1 MISEIFGIELNTQDD
16 QDTNTVQ
23 DTNETQYTNET
34 QDEKQKQTYKLM
46 LNDTFKQPIDY
57 CKNVHSIEKHIEHD
71 LELIESENENSDSVY
86 NNLVDIETK
95 VGKEILPNFA
105 SKFSTN
111 TKYLKETQKLLK
123 HSKDMMFDKHV
134 INNMTDFWFNIKSS
148 KNFIETYQYWEF
160 ERFSYLNY
168 STMFLTWLTVL
179 NLLSPLL
186 QVITPVL
193 LLILPF
199 LLMRSITNNPNMT
212 FSNYFEGLK
221 YVLSNNSLGKMIIN
235 FNQGT
240 IQQKFQCIMF
250 VSMYLY
256 NLYQNFISCYKFY
269 KSQFEIQ
276 QNLYLTKEYL
286 NYTLQSYDYFANK
299 IKYCKLKEYGYKGD
313 NKFIQT
319 LNKYR
324 EKTAD
329 LYKTFDFVSERM
341 NYSYCSKPG
350 TIMKTFYTLYD
361 STEVDDIITYS
372 LGFHGYF
379 DVLKSLVDKIKNK
392 TIHKVKYTKK
402 NQCKFNSIY
411 HPCIKGVPIK
421 NDIDF
426 VKNKIITGPNAAG
439 KTTILKSVIVNILLS
454 QRFGYGYFESG
465 VINPYKHFHCYI
477 NIPDN
482 CSRDSLF
489 QSEVR
494 RCKSILDTIKK
505 YPNERHFCVFDE
517 LYSGTNPY
525 EAISSATS
533 YLKYITKFDNVSF
546 ILTTHF
552 MKICNLLKNDDTIE
566 NCHMKTVQEK
576 DNLTYFYKMILGIS
590 NIRGGISVLKQL
602 DYPETIIKAAK
613 QILNSI

>member
-1 MISEIFGIELNTQDD
+1 MFNDILNVNTDIETPKKEDNS
-16 QDTNTVQ
+16 
-23 DTNETQYTNET
+23 
-34 QDEKQKQTYKLM
+34 YKLV
-46 LNDTFKQPIDY
+46 LNQVFKQPIDY
-57 CKNVHSIEKHIEHD
+57 CKKTHTIDDHIQSD
-71 LELIESENENSDSVY
+71 LELIKSESNDSDSVY
-86 NNLVDIETK
+86 NNLVDVDTE

-105 SKFSTN
+105 SKYSTN

-123 HSKDMMFDKHV
+123 HSSDIMFDKHV
-134 INNMTDFWFNIKSS
+134 INNMTDFWLKIKSN
-148 KNFIETYQYWEF
+148 KNFVETYQYLEF

-168 STMFLTWLTVL
+168 STIFLTWLTIL

-186 QVITPVL
+186 QLITPIL

-199 LLMRSITNNPNMT
+199 LLLRTVSNNENMT
-212 FSNYFEGLK
+212 FGNYFEALK
-221 YVLSNNSLGKMIIN
+221 YVLSNNSLGKMIVN
-235 FNQGT
+235 FNNGT
-240 IQQKFQCIMF
+240 IQQKLQCIMF
-250 VSMYLY
+250 VSMYFY

-286 NYTLQSYDYFANK
+286 NYTIQSYDYFTNK

-313 NKFIQT
+313 GRFMQT
-319 LNKYR
+319 INKYK
-324 EKTAD
+324 EKTVE
-329 LYKTFDFVSERM
+329 LYKRFDFVSERM
-341 NYSYCSKPG
+341 NYGYCSKPG
-350 TIMKTFYTLYD
+350 RIMKTFYELYD
-361 STEVDDIITYS
+361 STEVDDVMTYS

-379 DVLKSLVDKIKNK
+379 DILKSLVDKIKQK
-392 TIHKVKYTKK
+392 TIHKITYTKK
-402 NQCKFNSIY
+402 NECKFQSIY
-411 HPCIKGVPIK
+411 HPCIHGKPIK

-426 VKNKIITGPNAAG
+426 AKNKIITGPNAAG

-454 QRFGYGYFESG
+454 QRIGYGYFESG
-465 VINPYKHFHCYI
+465 VINPYRHFHCYI

-505 YPNERHFCVFDE
+505 NPRERHFCVFDE

-533 YLKYITKFDNVSF
+533 YLKYINQYDNVSF

-552 MKICNLLKNDDTIE
+552 MKICNLLKDHSKIE
-566 NCHMKTVQEK
+566 NCHMKTTQENDK
-576 DNLTYFYKMILGIS
+576 LTYFYKMILGIS
-590 NIRGGISVLKQL
+590 NIRGGISVLRQL
-602 DYPETIIKAAK
+602 NYPEAIVSAAK
-613 QILNSI
+613 QILETI

>member
-1 MISEIFGIELNTQDD
+1 MFNDMIQINESKSEKDSDHDRKYEL
-16 QDTNTVQ
+16 V
-23 DTNETQYTNET
+23 
-34 QDEKQKQTYKLM
+34 
-46 LNDTFKQPIDY
+46 LNRIFKQPIDY
-57 CKNVHSIEKHIEHD
+57 CKKVHNIEDHIKSD
-71 LELIESENENSDSVY
+71 LELIKSEDKTSDSVY

-105 SKFSTN
+105 SKYSTN

-123 HSKDMMFDKHV
+123 HSSDIMFDKHL
-134 INNMTDFWFNIKSS
+134 INNMTDFWMNIKSNG
-148 KNFIETYQYWEF
+148 NFVETYQYLEF

-168 STMFLTWLTVL
+168 STIFLTWLTIL

-186 QVITPVL
+186 QVMTPIL
-193 LLILPF
+193 LFILPF
-199 LLMRSITNNPNMT
+199 LLMRTVSNNENIS

-221 YVLSNNSLGKMIIN
+221 YVLSNNSLGKMIVN
-235 FNQGT
+235 FNSGT
-240 IQQKFQCIMF
+240 LQQKFQCIMF
-250 VSMYLY
+250 ASMYLY

-286 NYTLQSYDYFANK
+286 NYTIQSYDYFSNK

-313 NKFIQT
+313 GRFMQT
-319 LNKYR
+319 LSKYK
-324 EKTAD
+324 EKTVE
-329 LYKTFDFVSERM
+329 LYKKFDFVSEHM
-341 NYSYCSKPG
+341 NYKYCSKPG
-350 TIMKTFYTLYD
+350 KIMKTFYELYD
-361 STEVDDIITYS
+361 STEVDDVMTYS

-379 DVLKSLVDKIKNK
+379 DIIKSLVNKIKTK
-392 TIHKVKYTKK
+392 SIHKITYTKK
-402 NQCKFNSIY
+402 NKCSFDAIY
-411 HPCIKGVPIK
+411 HPCIKGIPIK
-421 NDIDF
+421 NNIDF
-426 VKNKIITGPNAAG
+426 TKNKIITGPNAAG

-454 QRFGYGYFESG
+454 QRIGYGYFDSG
-465 VINPYKHFHCYI
+465 IINPYRYFHCYI

-494 RCKSILDTIKK
+494 RCKSILDTIKTHSK
-505 YPNERHFCVFDE
+505 DRHFCVFDE

-533 YLKYITKFDNVSF
+533 YLKYINQYDNVSF

-552 MKICNLLKNDDTIE
+552 MKICNLLKHELRIE
-566 NCHMKTVQEK
+566 NCHMKTDQEN
-576 DNLTYFYKMILGIS
+576 DTLSYFYKMILGIS

-602 DYPETIIKAAK
+602 NYPDTIINAAK

>member
-1 MISEIFGIELNTQDD
+1 MLDNLFDINID
-16 QDTNTVQ
+16 QDTHIK
-23 DTNETQYTNET
+23 DTNNENDNTNNDNNNT
-34 QDEKQKQTYKLM
+34 NKDKYHMM
-46 LNDTFKQPIDY
+46 LNQIFKQPIDY
-57 CKNVHSIEKHIEHD
+57 CKKTHTIEKHIQSD
-71 LELIESENENSDSVY
+71 LELIESESKESDSVY
-86 NNLVDIETK
+86 NNLVDIETD

-123 HSKDMMFDKHV
+123 HSKDMLFDKHV
-134 INNMTDFWFNIKSS
+134 INNMTDFWLKIKSN
-148 KNFIETYQYWEF
+148 KNFVETYQYLEF

-168 STMFLTWLTVL
+168 STIFLTWLTIL

-186 QVITPVL
+186 QVLTPVL

-199 LLMRSITNNPNMT
+199 LLMRTVSSNENIN

-235 FNQGT
+235 FNSGT

-250 VSMYLY
+250 VSMYFY

-286 NYTLQSYDYFANK
+286 NYTIQSYDYFANK

-313 NKFIQT
+313 GRFMQT
-319 LNKYR
+319 LNKYK
-324 EKTAD
+324 EKTVD
-329 LYKTFDFVSERM
+329 LYRKFDFVSERM
-341 NYSYCSKPG
+341 NYGYCSKPG
-350 TIMKTFYTLYD
+350 KIMKTFYELYD
-361 STEVDDIITYS
+361 STEVDDVMTYS

-379 DVLKSLVDKIKNK
+379 DVLKSLVGKIKNK
-392 TIHKVKYTKK
+392 TINKISYTRENK
-402 NQCKFNSIY
+402 CKFKAIY
-411 HPCIKGVPIK
+411 HPCIKTAPIK

-426 VKNKIITGPNAAG
+426 AKNKIITGPNAAG

-454 QRFGYGYFESG
+454 QRIGYGYFDGGE
-465 VINPYKHFHCYI
+465 INPYKYFHCYI

-494 RCKSILDTIKK
+494 RCKSILDTIKNNPK
-505 YPNERHFCVFDE
+505 DRHFCVFDE

-533 YLKYITKFDNVSF
+533 YLKYINKYDNVSF

-552 MKICNLLKNDDTIE
+552 MKICKLLKSETKIE
-566 NCHMKTVQEK
+566 NCHMKTTQYN

-590 NIRGGISVLKQL
+590 KIRGGISVLNQL
-602 DYPETIIKAAK
+602 NYPEAIVNAAK
-613 QILNSI
+613 QILNTI